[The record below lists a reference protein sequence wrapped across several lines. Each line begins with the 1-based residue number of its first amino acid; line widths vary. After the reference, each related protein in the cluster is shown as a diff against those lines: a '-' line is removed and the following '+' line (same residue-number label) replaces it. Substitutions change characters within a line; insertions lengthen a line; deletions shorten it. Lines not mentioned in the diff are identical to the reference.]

1 MSKRAANGTQGP
13 TSAALRRVLQYLP
26 VAAGWAIVGFAASN
40 LIGGFAVSGFDANVI
55 WLPQHAYAW
64 WGIRVMLGGM
74 VFLLA
79 WSLLRPTCGP
89 WRLALTQAILMFF
102 AAMAAAET
110 VRFYRLLSGGEI
122 VSAVPVPF
130 VVLVIPAL
138 ASQMIRIRRSGT
150 GSEESAPP
158 DPETSILTM
167 TVGLACV
174 GLIFLMGQFF
184 LFGSITHR
192 RKVDCIVVMGAGVM
206 AGGRASLAL
215 YDRTRTGCALYRDA
229 WSDRIILSGGPAIKL
244 RVTEPEVMAGVA
256 EELGIPSSAIIRDEL
271 GVSTFDT
278 VLSVRQIM
286 RDRGWHTALVVSH
299 DYHLSRTWLAFRR
312 AGINVWTVPAQ
323 RTRFTLNDAY
333 TICREMAAW
342 AYYYFRPL
350 WQPFDMETEGV
361 S

>member
-79 WSLLRPTCGP
+79 WSLLRPVCGP
-89 WRLALTQAILMFF
+89 WRFALTQAFLMFF

-110 VRFYRLLSGGEI
+110 ARFYRLLAGDEI
-122 VSAVPVPF
+122 VSTVPVPF
-130 VVLVIPAL
+130 VVLVVPVL
-138 ASQMIRIRRSGT
+138 ASQMIRIRRSGA
-150 GSEESAPP
+150 GPGESAPP
-158 DPETSILTM
+158 DPKTKILAT
-167 TVGLACV
+167 TAGLVCV
-174 GLIFLMGQFF
+174 AVVFLMGQFF
-184 LFGSITHR
+184 LFGSAAPR
-192 RKVDCIVVMGAGVM
+192 RKVDCIVVMGADVM
-206 AGGRASLAL
+206 PGGRASLAL
-215 YDRTRTGCALYRDA
+215 YDRTRTGCALYRDG
-229 WSDRIILSGGPAIKL
+229 WSDRIIFSGGPTKTG
-244 RVTEPEVMAGVA
+244 VSEPEAMAVVA
-256 EELGIPSSAIIRDEL
+256 EEFGIPSSVIIHDKR

-278 VLSVRQIM
+278 ALSVRQIM

-350 WQPFDMETEGV
+350 WQPYEMETEGV